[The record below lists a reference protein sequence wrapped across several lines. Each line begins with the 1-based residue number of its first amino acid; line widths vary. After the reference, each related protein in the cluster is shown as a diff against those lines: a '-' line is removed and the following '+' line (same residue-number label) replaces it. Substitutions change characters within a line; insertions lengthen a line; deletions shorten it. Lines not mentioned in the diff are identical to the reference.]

1 MEVIIENNGIL
12 YSVAEGVSF
21 WTFFFFFSFIRRYFI
36 KYQPSEIKLQF
47 TLTLGPD

>member
-21 WTFFFFFSFIRRYFI
+21 LDLFFSLFIRRYFL
-36 KYQPSEIKLQF
+36 KDQPSEIKLQF
-47 TLTLGPD
+47 TLILGPD